1 MPNDLAAGGVEHGP
15 MAIDQLYAGEAPIVT
30 GNAIA
35 ATAIVKHAVCVLLSD
50 GTISNATSALTT
62 GDKCVVAMQAAEIG
76 QSVPY
81 ASGGFFNANYLTG
94 WPTAIDT
101 LAERKQFF
109 MGTDIKVGSIDNA

>member
-1 MPNDLAAGGVEHGP
+1 MSDLAAGGVEHGP
-15 MAIDQLYAGEAPIVT
+15 YTPQQLFAGEAPIVT
-30 GNAIA
+30 GNAVA
-35 ATAIVKHAVCVLLSD
+35 ATAIVKHSVCVLLPA

-62 GDKCVVAMQAAEIG
+62 GDKCVIAAQDAESG

-81 ASGGFFNANYLTG
+81 FAAGHFNHAQLTN

-109 MGTDIKVGSIDNA
+109 AGTSIKIGSIQN